1 MKKYLFI
8 DESILYFLLVS
19 HPIKNEIY
27 QQLKYLIQQDYQ
39 PVSSIY
45 NIFKL
50 KEFLFRV
57 KQKQIFFEFFND
69 LENFLQI
76 IYSLDPKDI
85 KNSILLSKQFDLDF
99 DLAYIIYSMN
109 NNKIN
114 DLYSLQYKDK
124 KDFVKN
130 KFNIDIIFPYYENY
144 KG

>member
-76 IYSLDPKDI
+76 IYSLDLKDI

-144 KG
+144 KV